1 MYANQQIEQLD
12 MEKMRELQFQRLKK
26 QLKWAQEKSFFYQE
40 QFRQKGVSYEELESL
55 EDIAKFPFLERNML
69 YQIEA
74 LDILT
79 MPISGILRFNV
90 MQQEI
95 GEITKLYTNGDVAH
109 NVEMM
114 TRCLIAA
121 GITNAS
127 VVALQGDLADSRLLD
142 VQYALEMIG
151 ATVVPMGTDYRQ
163 WLRLMEMVGM
173 DTLVSTPQLIMQ
185 LIIQLQAT
193 GKNIADYPL
202 SRVICRNV
210 QGVQNPM
217 QRHIQERTKAQVYN
231 LYEPAEI
238 GTAAAIFQCE
248 AHSGYHIQEDYYYP
262 EIVTFNS
269 DQVVTEPH
277 QMGELVL
284 TSLMAEAMP
293 LIRYRTGQAVMME
306 EDTCS
311 CGRTLRRVTTP
322 FSFM

>member
-1 MYANQQIEQLD
+1 
-12 MEKMRELQFQRLKK
+12 
-26 QLKWAQEKSFFYQE
+26 
-40 QFRQKGVSYEELESL
+40 
-55 EDIAKFPFLERNML
+55 
-69 YQIEA
+69 
-74 LDILT
+74 
-79 MPISGILRFNV
+79 

-114 TRCLIAA
+114 TRCLVAA

-127 VVALQGDLADSRLLD
+127 IVALQGDLSDSRLLD

-151 ATVVPMGTDYRQ
+151 AAVVPMGTDYRQ
-163 WLRLMEMVGM
+163 WLRLMELVGM

-217 QRHIQERTKAQVYN
+217 QRHIQERTKAQVFN

-238 GTAAAIFQCE
+238 GMAAAIFQCE
-248 AHSGYHIQEDYYYP
+248 AHNGYHIQEDYFYP

-293 LIRYRTGQAVMME
+293 LIRYRTGQAVMLE

>member
-40 QFRQKGVSYEELESL
+40 QFRQKSVSYEELESL

>member
-12 MEKMRELQFQRLKK
+12 REGMQALQLERLQK
-26 QLKWAQEKSFFYQE
+26 QLKWAEEKSFFYQ
-40 QFRQKGVSYEELESL
+40 QKFSKAGVTAKDIQSL
-55 EDIAKFPFLERNML
+55 EDVKRLPFLTSNEL
-69 YQIEA
+69 YQIDS

-79 MPISGILRFNV
+79 MPLSGILRFSV
-90 MQQEI
+90 VQQEN
-95 GEITKLYTNGDVAH
+95 GEVTKLYTNGDIAH

-114 TRCLIAA
+114 TRSLMAA
-121 GITNAS
+121 GINQTS
-127 VVALQGDLADSRLLD
+127 VVALQGDMSDSRLLD
-142 VQYALEMIG
+142 IQYALELIG
-151 ATVVPMGTDYRQ
+151 STVVPMGTDYRQ
-163 WLRLMEMVGM
+163 WLRLMELMSM

-193 GKNIADYPL
+193 GKNIVDYPL
-202 SRVICRNV
+202 SRVICCNT

-217 QRHIQERTKAQVYN
+217 QRHIQDRTKAQVFN
-231 LYEPAEI
+231 LYEPAER
-238 GTAAAIFQCE
+238 GTAGILYPCE
-248 AHSGYHIQEDYYYP
+248 AHNGYHIQEDYYYP
-262 EIVTFNS
+262 EIVAFNS

-284 TSLMAEAMP
+284 TSLMNEAMP

-306 EDTCS
+306 TEECR

>member
-12 MEKMRELQFQRLKK
+12 REKLQDLQLERLKK
-26 QLKWAQEKSFFYQE
+26 QLKWAQEKSLFYQR
-40 QFRQKGVSYEELESL
+40 QFAEKGVSHEDIQSL
-55 EDIAKFPFLERNML
+55 ADIAKLPFLEKNML
-69 YQIEA
+69 YRVDS

-79 MPISGILRFNV
+79 MPLSGILRFNV
-90 MQQEI
+90 MQQET
-95 GEITKLYTNGDVAH
+95 GEITKFYTNGDIAH

-114 TRCLIAA
+114 TRCLVAA

-127 VVALQGDLADSRLLD
+127 IVALQGDMSDSRLLD
-142 VQYALEMIG
+142 IQYALELIG
-151 ATVVPMGTDYRQ
+151 STVVPMGTDYRQ
-163 WLRLMEMVGM
+163 WLRLMELMSM

-193 GKNIADYPL
+193 GKNIVDYPL
-202 SRVICRNV
+202 NRVICCNT

-217 QRHIQERTKAQVYN
+217 QRHIQDRTKAQVFN
-231 LYEPAEI
+231 LYEPAEL
-238 GTAAAIFQCE
+238 GTAGILYPCE
-248 AHSGYHIQEDYYYP
+248 AHNGYHIQEDYYYP
-262 EIVTFNS
+262 EIVAFNS

-284 TSLMAEAMP
+284 TSLMNEAMP

-306 EDTCS
+306 TEECR

>member
-12 MEKMRELQFQRLKK
+12 MEKMRELQLQRLKK

-40 QFRQKGVSYEELESL
+40 QFKQKGVSYEELESL

-69 YQIEA
+69 YQIKA

>member
-12 MEKMRELQFQRLKK
+12 MEKMRELQLQRLKK

-40 QFRQKGVSYEELESL
+40 QFKQKGVSYEELESL

>member
-1 MYANQQIEQLD
+1 MYANQQMEQLD
-12 MEKMRELQFQRLKK
+12 MDRMRELQLQRLKK
-26 QLKWAQEKSFFYQE
+26 QLRWAEEKSLFYQE
-40 QFRQKGVSYEELESL
+40 QFKKKGVSYEDLHSL

-69 YQIEA
+69 YQIGA
-74 LDILT
+74 MDILT
-79 MPISGILRFNV
+79 IPISGILRFNV

-114 TRCLIAA
+114 TRCLVAA

-127 VVALQGDLADSRLLD
+127 IVALQGDLSDSRLLD
-142 VQYALEMIG
+142 VQYALEIIG
-151 ATVVPMGTDYRQ
+151 AAVVPMGTDYRQ
-163 WLRLMEMVGM
+163 WLRLMESVGM

-202 SRVICRNV
+202 PRVICRNV
-210 QGVQNPM
+210 QGVQNPL
-217 QRHIQERTKAQVYN
+217 QRHIQERTKAQVFN

-238 GTAAAIFQCE
+238 GMAAAIFQCE
-248 AHSGYHIQEDYYYP
+248 AHNGYHIQEDYFYP

-284 TSLMAEAMP
+284 TNLMAEAMP
-293 LIRYRTGQAVMME
+293 LIRYRTGQAVMLE

>member
-1 MYANQQIEQLD
+1 MYANPYIEQLD
-12 MEKMRELQFQRLKK
+12 KDKMRELQLERLKK
-26 QLKWAQEKSFFYQE
+26 QLKWTQEKSSFYQKLFE
-40 QFRQKGVSYEELESL
+40 EKGVSYKDLQSL
-55 EDIAKFPFLERNML
+55 KDLAKFPFLEKNML
-69 YQIEA
+69 YQVKA

-79 MPISGILRFNV
+79 MPISGILRFHV
-90 MQQEI
+90 MHPVA
-95 GEITKLYTNGDVAH
+95 GELAKLYTSGDVAH

-114 TRCLIAA
+114 TRCLVAA

-127 VVALQGDLADSRLLD
+127 VVVLQGDMADSRLLD

-163 WLRLMEMVGM
+163 WLRLMELVGM

-202 SRVICRNV
+202 RRVICRNE
-210 QGVQNPM
+210 QGVQNPV

-231 LYEPAEI
+231 LYEPPEL
-238 GTAAAIFQCE
+238 GTAGAFFQCE
-248 AHSGYHIQEDYYYP
+248 AHSGYHIQEDYYFA
-262 EIVTFNS
+262 EIVAFGS
-269 DQVVTEPH
+269 EQVVTEPH

-293 LIRYRTGQAVMME
+293 LIRYRTGQAVMLE
-306 EDTCS
+306 SDSCA
-311 CGRTLRRVTTP
+311 CGRSFQRIITP